1 MRTSIQSALISLNRE
16 LRRLE
21 IRVALIS
28 VVRSLLQQWQM
39 EVGDIH
45 PESQLVSNL
54 NFESIKIINLFVA
67 LEKKYCQALD
77 YSRLLMQDGHY
88 VEDIT
93 IEELVYFLEENL
105 TEEELD
111 FSQSS

>member
-1 MRTSIQSALISLNRE
+1 MGSIVALNQE

-21 IRVALIS
+21 IQVALIS
-28 VVRSLLQQWQM
+28 LVRSLLQEWQIQ
-39 EVGDIH
+39 VGDIY
-45 PESQLVSNL
+45 PESQLVSDL

-67 LEKKYCQALD
+67 LEKKYCQTLD

-93 IEELVYFLEENL
+93 IEQMVDFLQENL

-111 FSQSS
+111 FSQYS